1 MSTRFNLGLKSA
13 AVAGLALLAI
23 GAAAGYAANRFGKP
37 KSVIHVVTLYYKD
50 GTTDEQK
57 KAVLA
62 AVEKMAAELPGVKNV
77 WLKSTKV
84 QGVYMEKLTEN
95 RERPSEASYKAHPFT
110 DAFVVEFE
118 DQAALERYADHPA
131 HKAFEEVYLP
141 VRGRSSTHDITN

>member
-1 MSTRFNLGLKSA
+1 MKQRFNLGLKTA
-13 AVAGLALLAI
+13 VVAGLALLAT
-23 GAAAGYAANRFGKP
+23 GAAAGYAANKFGKP

-50 GTTDEQK
+50 GATDEQK

-95 RERPSEASYKAHPFT
+95 RERASEVSYKAHPFT
-110 DAFVVEFE
+110 DAFVIEFE
-118 DQAALERYADHPA
+118 DQSALERYADHPA
-131 HKAFEEVYLP
+131 HKAFEEAYLP
-141 VRGRSSTHDITN
+141 IRGRSSTHDITN

>member
-1 MSTRFNLGLKSA
+1 MNPRINFGLKTA
-13 AVAGLALLAI
+13 VVAGLALLTI
-23 GAAAGYAANRFGKP
+23 GATAGYAANRFGKP

-62 AVEKMAAELPGVKNV
+62 ALEKMAAELPGVKNV

-84 QGVYMEKLTEN
+84 QGAYMEKVTESK
-95 RERPSEASYKAHPFT
+95 EKPSEASYKAHPFT
-110 DAFVVEFE
+110 DAFVIEFE
-118 DQAALERYADHPA
+118 DQAAFEKYADHPA
-131 HKAFEEVYLP
+131 HKAFEEAYIP

>member
-1 MSTRFNLGLKSA
+1 MNTRFNMGLKSA
-13 AVAGLALLAI
+13 AVTGLALLAI
-23 GAAAGYAANRFGKP
+23 GTAAGYAANRFGKP

-50 GTTDEQK
+50 GTTEEQK

-110 DAFVVEFE
+110 DSFVVEFE
-118 DQAALERYADHPA
+118 DQAAFERYADHPA
-131 HKAFEEVYLP
+131 HKAFEEVYLA

>member
-1 MSTRFNLGLKSA
+1 MNLRTNLGLKT
-13 AVAGLALLAI
+13 AVVTGMALLAI
-23 GAAAGYAANRFGKP
+23 GAATGYAANKFGKP

-62 AVEKMAAELPGVKNV
+62 ALEKMAADLPGVKNV

-84 QGVYMEKLTEN
+84 QGAYMEKLAEGKDK
-95 RERPSEASYKAHPFT
+95 PAEASYKAHPFT
-110 DAFVVEFE
+110 DAFVIEFE
-118 DQAALERYADHPA
+118 DQSAFEKYADHPA
-131 HKAFEEVYLP
+131 HKAFEETYLP

>member
-1 MSTRFNLGLKSA
+1 MNPRISSGLKTA
-13 AVAGLALLAI
+13 VVAGLALLAI

-62 AVEKMAAELPGVKNV
+62 AIEKMAAELPGVKNV

-84 QGVYMEKLTEN
+84 QGAYMEKVAEN
-95 RERPSEASYKAHPFT
+95 KEKPSEVSYKAHPFT

-118 DQAALERYADHPA
+118 DQAAFEKYVDHPA
-131 HKAFEEVYLP
+131 HKAFEEVYIP

>member
-1 MSTRFNLGLKSA
+1 MNVRINDGLKTA
-13 AVAGLALLAI
+13 AIAGLALLAI
-23 GAAAGYAANRFGKP
+23 GAATGYAASKFGKP

-62 AVEKMAAELPGVKNV
+62 AMEKMAAELPDIKNV

-84 QGVYMEKLTEN
+84 QGAYMEKLSEN
-95 RERPSEASYKAHPFT
+95 KEKPSEVSYKAHPFT
-110 DAFVVEFE
+110 DAFVIEFE
-118 DQAALERYADHPA
+118 DQTAFDKYADHPA
-131 HKAFEEVYLP
+131 HKAFEETYFP

>member
-1 MSTRFNLGLKSA
+1 MNPHISFSLKTA
-13 AVAGLALLAI
+13 AIAGLTLLAI
-23 GAAAGYAANRFGKP
+23 GATAGYAANKFGKP

-84 QGVYMEKLTEN
+84 QGAYMEKVTEN
-95 RERPSEASYKAHPFT
+95 KEKPAEVSYKAHPFT

-118 DQAALERYADHPA
+118 DQAAFERYADHPA
-131 HKAFEEVYLP
+131 HKAFEEVYIP

>member
-1 MSTRFNLGLKSA
+1 MNPRFNFGLKTA
-13 AVAGLALLAI
+13 VVAGLALLTI
-23 GAAAGYAANRFGKP
+23 GATAGHAANKFGKP

-62 AVEKMAAELPGVKNV
+62 ALEKMAADLPGVKNV

-84 QGVYMEKLTEN
+84 QGAYMEKVTDGKEKTTE
-95 RERPSEASYKAHPFT
+95 AGYKAHPFT
-110 DAFVVEFE
+110 DAFVIEFE
-118 DQAALERYADHPA
+118 DQAAFEKYADHPA
-131 HKAFEEVYLP
+131 HKAFEEAYIP